1 MSDEISARFKAWFQ
15 DGGGHIHEDIDFKPV
30 DSGLAVVSLKPLPKD
45 LNVVTCPLSLVV
57 TPELSRDALS
67 SLGLNCAGL
76 TEKQLI
82 CTYLSMHWVLDE
94 TSHESAGASS
104 ENSCNRTLPHFRHG
118 PYLSMMPDQSKL
130 RTSLHFNPQELDA
143 LKGSNLHAATLDRL
157 SDTRADWTTCH
168 VAFKA
173 ANASLAG
180 RFTFEFYLTAST
192 YLASRAFPSSILSP
206 NPTLVASPSSYPVL
220 LPGIDTLNHARGQ
233 PVTWLV
239 SYPDNSTTASVR
251 EPSVSLILHAPTQTG
266 EELFNNYGP
275 KPNSELILAY
285 GFTLPDN
292 PDDTIVL
299 RIGGQG
305 GTGKKWEVGRDA
317 RGFDAVW
324 EEVYTILS
332 GQGGDEDV
340 EPFAN
345 DLDTAN
351 MLLDMLG
358 TLLERLP
365 DGNNFANEIRPDV
378 QTMISHYIEGQR
390 SILTAALQYCEKKR
404 QDALKVANELGFDL
418 SSEDGD

>member
-1 MSDEISARFKAWFQ
+1 
-15 DGGGHIHEDIDFKPV
+15 
-30 DSGLAVVSLKPLPKD
+30 SGLAVVSLKPLPKD
-45 LNVVTCPLSLVV
+45 LNVITCPLSLVV

-67 SLGLNCAGL
+67 SLGLNCVGL

-82 CTYLSMHWVLDE
+82 CTYLSMHWVLDK
-94 TSHESAGASS
+94 TSQ
-104 ENSCNRTLPHFRHG
+104 ENSSSSILPHFRHG

-143 LKGSNLHAATLDRL
+143 LKGSNLYAATLDRL
-157 SDTRADWTTCH
+157 SDMQTDWTTCRAAV
-168 VAFKA
+168 VAA
-173 ANASLAG
+173 DASLAG
-180 RFTFEFYLTAST
+180 NFTSDLYLTAST

-239 SYPDNSTTASVR
+239 SYPDQIDAASVR
-251 EPSVSLILHAPTQTG
+251 DPSVSLVLHASTQTG

-305 GTGKKWEVGRDA
+305 GTGKKWEIGRDA
-317 RGFDAVW
+317 QGFDAVW
-324 EEVYTILS
+324 EEVYTIFS
-332 GQGGDEDV
+332 SQANDEEV

-351 MLLDMLG
+351 MLIDMLG

-365 DGNNFANEIRPDV
+365 DDNNFAIEIRPDV
-378 QTMISHYIEGQR
+378 QTMISHYIEGNIIMYPTR
-390 SILTAALQYCEKKR
+390 PS
-404 QDALKVANELGFDL
+404 
-418 SSEDGD
+418 

>member
-1 MSDEISARFKAWFQ
+1 MSDEISSRFKAWFHN
-15 DGGGHIHEDIDFKPV
+15 GGGRIHQHIDFKPV

-45 LNVVTCPLSLVV
+45 LNIITCPLSLVV

-94 TSHESAGASS
+94 TSHGSSKASK
-104 ENSCNRTLPHFRHG
+104 ENSSSGIPLHFRHG
-118 PYLSMMPDQSKL
+118 PYLSMMPDQSRL

-143 LKGSNLHAATLDRL
+143 LKGSNLYAATLDRL
-157 SDTRADWTTCH
+157 SDMQADWTACH
-168 VAFKA
+168 A
-173 ANASLAG
+173 AVMAADASLAG
-180 RFTFEFYLTAST
+180 NFTFDSYLMVST

-239 SYPDNSTTASVR
+239 SYPDQIATASVR
-251 EPSVSLILHAPTQTG
+251 DPSVSLVLHASTQTG

-275 KPNSELILAY
+275 KPNSEFILAY
-285 GFTLPDN
+285 GFTLPGN

-305 GTGKKWEVGRDA
+305 GTGKKWEVGRFA
-317 RGFDAVW
+317 QGFDAVW
-324 EEVYTILS
+324 EGVYTIFS
-332 GQGGDEDV
+332 SQANDEDV

-345 DLDTAN
+345 DLDSAN
-351 MLLDMLG
+351 MLIDMLG

-365 DGNNFANEIRPDV
+365 DGNNFATGIRPDV
-378 QTMISHYIEGQR
+378 QTMISHYIEGQQ
-390 SILTAALQYCEKKR
+390 SILKAALQYCEKKR
-404 QDALKVANELGFDL
+404 EDALKVANELGFDL
-418 SSEDGD
+418 SFDDDD

>member
-1 MSDEISARFKAWFQ
+1 MFDIV
-15 DGGGHIHEDIDFKPV
+15 DIHK
-30 DSGLAVVSLKPLPKD
+30 
-45 LNVVTCPLSLVV
+45 
-57 TPELSRDALS
+57 
-67 SLGLNCAGL
+67 
-76 TEKQLI
+76 
-82 CTYLSMHWVLDE
+82 
-94 TSHESAGASS
+94 
-104 ENSCNRTLPHFRHG
+104 RTL
-118 PYLSMMPDQSKL
+118 KC
-130 RTSLHFNPQELDA
+130 LH
-143 LKGSNLHAATLDRL
+143 
-157 SDTRADWTTCH
+157 SD
-168 VAFKA
+168 
-173 ANASLAG
+173 
-180 RFTFEFYLTAST
+180 FYLTAST

-206 NPTLVASPSSYPVL
+206 NPTLVASPSSYPIL

-239 SYPDNSTTASVR
+239 SYPNKTPAASVR
-251 EPSVSLILHAPTQTG
+251 EPSVSLVLHAPTQTG

-324 EEVYTILS
+324 EEVHTIFS
-332 GQGGDEDV
+332 SQGGDEDA

-358 TLLERLP
+358 TLFERLP
-365 DGNNFANEIRPDV
+365 DDNNFTNEIRPDV
-378 QTMISHYIEGQR
+378 QTMISRYIEGNILLDSPRIVLNHKLNLTR
-390 SILTAALQYCEKKR
+390 SAKYPQSSLAVLRKEETECSKCR
-404 QDALKVANELGFDL
+404 Q
-418 SSEDGD
+418 